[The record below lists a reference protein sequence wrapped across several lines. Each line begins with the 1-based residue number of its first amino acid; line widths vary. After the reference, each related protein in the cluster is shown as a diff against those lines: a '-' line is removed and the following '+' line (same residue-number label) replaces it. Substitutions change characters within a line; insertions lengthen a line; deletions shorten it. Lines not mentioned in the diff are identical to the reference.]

1 MVNDVVLSA
10 ECSVLGS
17 FLIEPKVA
25 GDIFSRL
32 RPESFSDSTYRN
44 IFKAARDIYFSGGEL
59 DAVVVLDRMGKAY
72 ETAISEIMR
81 VTPTAANYSVYCDL
95 VLEQGRVRRLNE
107 LGAALMSVQDFE
119 AGLSL
124 LAKAE
129 GLLSQRA
136 NKRSSTYT
144 EMIHEYL
151 DRQEDRTAP
160 NYVDWGIPQL
170 NRLNVS
176 PGRFVILGADS
187 SVGKTAF
194 ALQLAA
200 NVARKGKRV
209 GFFSYETS
217 RADAIDRIL
226 ANTAN
231 VVLARSKERKL
242 TQQDYYRV
250 STEGVTAPNVP
261 LTVIESAEY
270 TVDELKAETLAER
283 FEVVFIDYLQLI
295 PAANSGARWQDVGGV
310 SMALHSMAQRL
321 GVTVVALSQVTLPE
335 KGKNGVR
342 PHVRKDNLRESRQLK
357 MDADIILMLDYEDT
371 GKQGGPR
378 ILIVDKNKDGPL
390 AEMRMNFD
398 PKHMRF
404 SVVDRR
410 GEEQKAMD
418 EKADKIIGQT
428 EFDYVDDP
436 TPFEQEVRT

>member
-1 MVNDVVLSA
+1 MVNDITLSA

-17 FLIEPKVA
+17 LLIEPKVA
-25 GDIFSRL
+25 GEIFSRL
-32 RPESFSDSTYRN
+32 RPEDFSRSTYRN
-44 IFKAARDIYFSGGEL
+44 IFKAARDIYFAGGEL

-72 ETAISEIMR
+72 EGTIAELMR
-81 VTPTAANYSVYCDL
+81 VTPTAANYSVYTDL
-95 VLEQGRVRRLNE
+95 VLEQGRVRKLNE

-119 AGLSL
+119 VGLSI

-136 NKRSSTYT
+136 NKRSSTYA
-144 EMIHEYL
+144 ELIHEYL
-151 DRQEDRTAP
+151 DRQESKDAP
-160 NYVDWGIPQL
+160 NYVDWGISQL

-176 PGRFVILGADS
+176 PGRFVIIGADS

-231 VVLARSKERKL
+231 VILARSKERKL
-242 TQQDYYRV
+242 TRQDYYRV
-250 STEGVTAPNVP
+250 SAEGVISPNVP

-295 PAANSGARWQDVGGV
+295 PAGNTGARWQDVGGV

-371 GKQGGPR
+371 GKSGGTR

-390 AEMRMNFD
+390 AEMRLSFD

>member
-1 MVNDVVLSA
+1 MVNDVVLNA
-10 ECSVLGS
+10 ESSVLGS
-17 FLIEPKVA
+17 LLIEPKVA
-25 GDIFSRL
+25 GDVFSRL
-32 RPESFSDSTYRN
+32 RPENFSDSTYRN
-44 IFKAARDIYFSGGEL
+44 IFKAAQDVYFGGGEL
-59 DAVVVLDRMGKAY
+59 DAVVVLDRLGKAY
-72 ETAISEIMR
+72 EATIAEIMR
-81 VTPTAANYSVYCDL
+81 VTPTAANFGVYADL
-95 VLEQGRVRRLNE
+95 VIEQSRVRRLNE

-119 AGLSL
+119 VGLSL

-151 DRQEDRTAP
+151 DRQESTAAP

-176 PGRFVILGADS
+176 PGRFVIIGADS

-200 NVARKGKRV
+200 NVARRGKRV

-231 VVLARSKERKL
+231 VLLPRSKERKL
-242 TQQDYYRV
+242 TPQDFYRV
-250 STEGVTAPNVP
+250 TAEDVASANVP
-261 LTVIESAEY
+261 LTLIESAEY

-295 PAANSGARWQDVGGV
+295 PTGNTGARWQDVGSV

-335 KGKNGVR
+335 KGKNGIR

-371 GKQGGPR
+371 GKAGGTR

-390 AEMRMNFD
+390 AEMRLTFNA
-398 PKHMRF
+398 KHMRF
-404 SVVDRR
+404 SVLDRQ
-410 GEEQKAMD
+410 GEEQKAE
-418 EKADKIIGQT
+418 EKVDKIIGQT
-428 EFDYVDDP
+428 EFTDVEEP
-436 TPFEQEVRT
+436 TPFEEVR